1 MGVAAFESQFVY
13 EDAWQGV
20 FYVGIPTVV
29 ASALTP
35 TVDRALG
42 GHLTPNRASLLALFC
57 ELVVIV
63 ILTLAGLITFLS
75 GFGQR
80 FVIDALLMSL
90 ASIFAFRLLVVMA
103 VSRHSLLV
111 AAIPAS
117 IQTVAAAVLLSI
129 YSGTTGLL
137 LDNPLLRELLSRPE
151 EAPRTALRRRHGTRT
166 ARHHVRR
173 LRRRRLAL
181 PGRPRPA
188 VALQSR
194 RLGAGLP
201 PGVIGHVAEG
211 SRELE
216 DFFEELGEDA
226 IVPVTVLSV
235 RRPGGEEKARFV
247 LPMIHPGPMGKSAAA
262 TSPSVA
268 WEADGLAFP
277 PHATAGHDFNLV
289 TEREVDPILSA
300 AETAYQRLDYTD
312 QATQSIRVEEGEAT
326 LTSQAFGDG
335 AFLAAT
341 YSPTSPTTST
351 TPSACRRP
359 RRPADDIDEIL
370 LADAHNCND
379 GLEGDD
385 LGHIVPGSQRSFDMI
400 YGASHLGDR
409 LAQRPPGRPPLR
421 RRLGPDALGPSR
433 RHRPAG
439 HPASRCSNPEVK
451 PPPTFPS
458 TATTWSQ
465 ASGRPSSR
473 ASTRWTW
480 SR

>member
-151 EAPRTALRRRHGTRT
+151 EAPPNCSPSAPRNSDCSASCASSTPAPSGSSWSSST
-166 ARHHVRR
+166 
-173 LRRRRLAL
+173 
-181 PGRPRPA
+181 GRGAPVSA
-188 VALQSR
+188 SR
-194 RLGAGLP
+194 CWTSSR
-201 PGVIGHVAEG
+201 G
-211 SRELE
+211 S
-216 DFFEELGEDA
+216 
-226 IVPVTVLSV
+226 S
-235 RRPGGEEKARFV
+235 
-247 LPMIHPGPMGKSAAA
+247 A
-262 TSPSVA
+262 TSPKGPGNWRTSSR
-268 WEADGLAFP
+268 
-277 PHATAGHDFNLV
+277 N
-289 TEREVDPILSA
+289 SA
-300 AETAYQRLDYTD
+300 RT
-312 QATQSIRVEEGEAT
+312 
-326 LTSQAFGDG
+326 
-335 AFLAAT
+335 
-341 YSPTSPTTST
+341 
-351 TPSACRRP
+351 
-359 RRPADDIDEIL
+359 
-370 LADAHNCND
+370 
-379 GLEGDD
+379 
-385 LGHIVPGSQRSFDMI
+385 
-400 YGASHLGDR
+400 
-409 LAQRPPGRPPLR
+409 
-421 RRLGPDALGPSR
+421 
-433 RHRPAG
+433 
-439 HPASRCSNPEVK
+439 
-451 PPPTFPS
+451 
-458 TATTWSQ
+458 
-465 ASGRPSSR
+465 PSSR
-473 ASTRWTW
+473 
-480 SR
+480 